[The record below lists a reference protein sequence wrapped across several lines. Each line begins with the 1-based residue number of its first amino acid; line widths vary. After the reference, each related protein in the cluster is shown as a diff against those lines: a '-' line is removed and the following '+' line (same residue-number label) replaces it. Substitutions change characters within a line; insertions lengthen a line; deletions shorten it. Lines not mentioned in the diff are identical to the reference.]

1 MVGLL
6 SKWILFICPSRCA
19 DAGVKYLESKVEKI
33 VEENER
39 GSVVLCENGMLLSCR
54 YAWFSIYFPICLFM
68 FWKLPLIWICI
79 SSRLVTAA
87 SGAASGRFLNYEG
100 GGPEICVQ
108 TAYGIEVN
116 VSFCS
121 SLWWKKGVYDH
132 VSCTDKKYV
141 SFFGGPNL
149 HLVCFRLSAAHMIP
163 DQWFLWIIE
172 IMMTTLKRD
181 PHHFCM

>member
-1 MVGLL
+1 MAVLVGNDYVK
-6 SKWILFICPSRCA
+6 SCWEGGEHYILTKSIIFNIWWDYCLNESYLFLWSRCA

-54 YAWFSIYFPICLFM
+54 YAWVSIYFPICLFP
-68 FWKLPLIWICI
+68 FWNLPLIWICI

-121 SLWWKKGVYDH
+121 SLWWKER
-132 VSCTDKKYV
+132 C
-141 SFFGGPNL
+141 
-149 HLVCFRLSAAHMIP
+149 I
-163 DQWFLWIIE
+163 
-172 IMMTTLKRD
+172 
-181 PHHFCM
+181 